1 MKLSI
6 ISGSHRSNSYSLK
19 AATYLQRLAR
29 LEEFQET
36 QIMDLSVL
44 DFPLWNEGVWNGSE
58 QWNDWRAIAQ
68 ELQQS
73 DAIVLVTPEWHGMVT
88 PALKNFLLL
97 CSNQEL
103 GHKPVLL
110 VSVSASVNGVYPI
123 SELRMTG
130 SKNNH
135 ACFIPEHLIF
145 RHCESL
151 LLSDQ
156 AVSDEQFDSRAKYTM
171 KSLTAYAKAL
181 GVVRATLQED
191 MQQFPFGM

>member
-19 AATYLQRLAR
+19 VATYLQRLAR

-44 DFPLWNEGVWNGSE
+44 DFPFWNEGVWNGSE
-58 QWNDWRAIAQ
+58 QWNDWRATAQ

-73 DAIVLVTPEWHGMVT
+73 DAIVLITPEWHGMVT

-97 CSNQEL
+97 CTNQEL

-135 ACFIPEHLIF
+135 ACFIPDHLIF

-156 AVSDEQFDSRAKYTM
+156 AVSDEQFDRRSKYSM
-171 KSLTAYAKAL
+171 KSLKAYAKAL
-181 GVVRATLQED
+181 GTVRLTLEEN